1 MQKGFCAYC
10 ECSLKRK
17 HIEHFRTRDSHT
29 NLTFIWSNLFGSCGD
44 SSQKVVGIGVEY
56 IKIMVLVAM
65 MLKA

>member
-44 SSQKVVGIGVEY
+44 SSQKGG
-56 IKIMVLVAM
+56 
-65 MLKA
+65 